1 MINWINQH
9 RMTLVFMLAM
19 IAVMMMIVDAQ
30 VGNTTISNVLGAL
43 VWIVIVMEWVLVISG
58 ILRGQ

>member
-1 MINWINQH
+1 MIDWINQH